1 MELIT
6 FPKFLFDQPINK
18 VFKSIA
24 SKNQLKKIEK

>member
-18 VFKSIA
+18 VFKTIA
-24 SKNQLKKIEK
+24 SKKN